1 MGYEIL
7 AIPRC
12 EEGVVLLAGGVISEG
27 NLGVLVRGDLT
38 DTLVLVEGIA
48 IAVSALIGSLG
59 DLSILTIGDVG
70 CLAIVTDELGHALL
84 LGVAVTLAEVIAVEL
99 DGIDIAGIAGVGCN
113 LDSDLVVLVL
123 GDDASSEDL
132 PLLEIGIEFKAIIFG
147 ITILVVEG
155 YSRSELIILSSKSMT
170 EESEDKLF
178 SSIAGHVDGLSS
190 CILSIT
196 TELKNLVSK
205 SLRES
210 LSMRIISNVGTS
222 KIPSSTIVF
231 EIAIS
236 DEVVSD
242 FVVAIGE
249 MDVIEVGGV
258 LTTSQGDCKLQLEVR
273 DFRTARNLDRITI
286 KCSPRECAIDIVRD
300 FVTIGLGNGLGFGSR
315 ATTRV
320 SPDLIALFLI
330 VGEIELERNLLGLH
344 IPDSLS
350 KGRESVDSSIGI
362 LDFLREDDVI
372 CSFLNPETALS
383 IDTTID
389 SFE

>member
-1 MGYEIL
+1 
-7 AIPRC
+7 
-12 EEGVVLLAGGVISEG
+12 
-27 NLGVLVRGDLT
+27 
-38 DTLVLVEGIA
+38 
-48 IAVSALIGSLG
+48 
-59 DLSILTIGDVG
+59 
-70 CLAIVTDELGHALL
+70 
-84 LGVAVTLAEVIAVEL
+84 
-99 DGIDIAGIAGVGCN
+99 
-113 LDSDLVVLVL
+113 
-123 GDDASSEDL
+123 
-132 PLLEIGIEFKAIIFG
+132 
-147 ITILVVEG
+147 
-155 YSRSELIILSSKSMT
+155 MT
-170 EESEDKLF
+170 EESEDKLV
-178 SSIAGHVDGLSS
+178 SSIARHVDSLSS
-190 CILSIT
+190 SILGIT
-196 TELKNLVSK
+196 TELKYLVSK

-210 LSMRIISNVGTS
+210 LGMRIISNVGTS

-242 FVVAIGE
+242 FVVAIRE

-258 LTTSQGDCKLQLEVR
+258 LTTSQGDCELQLEVR

>member
-1 MGYEIL
+1 
-7 AIPRC
+7 
-12 EEGVVLLAGGVISEG
+12 
-27 NLGVLVRGDLT
+27 
-38 DTLVLVEGIA
+38 
-48 IAVSALIGSLG
+48 
-59 DLSILTIGDVG
+59 
-70 CLAIVTDELGHALL
+70 
-84 LGVAVTLAEVIAVEL
+84 
-99 DGIDIAGIAGVGCN
+99 
-113 LDSDLVVLVL
+113 
-123 GDDASSEDL
+123 
-132 PLLEIGIEFKAIIFG
+132 
-147 ITILVVEG
+147 
-155 YSRSELIILSSKSMT
+155 
-170 EESEDKLF
+170 
-178 SSIAGHVDGLSS
+178 
-190 CILSIT
+190 
-196 TELKNLVSK
+196 
-205 SLRES
+205 
-210 LSMRIISNVGTS
+210 MRIISNVGTS

-300 FVTIGLGNGLGFGSR
+300 FVTIGLGNGLGFGSC